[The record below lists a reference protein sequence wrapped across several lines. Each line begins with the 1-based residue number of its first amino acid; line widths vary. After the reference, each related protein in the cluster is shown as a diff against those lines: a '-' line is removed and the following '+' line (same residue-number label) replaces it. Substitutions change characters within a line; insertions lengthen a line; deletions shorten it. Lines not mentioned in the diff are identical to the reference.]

1 MTVCATA
8 SPQSAAWQSVLDRH
22 TDLFSD
28 TAQGASVA
36 LLPRF
41 VRGADGR
48 QRSTVMPVSDG
59 VPMLLWLREPG
70 AMYARDAEFRGLK
83 GLVSDLLLIA
93 GDGTL
98 DAALRHEHPFGELK
112 RQLRSG
118 QMLFMVMRT
127 RDELR
132 ERGWSDF
139 IESLGLPFLGTC
151 R

>member
-1 MTVCATA
+1 VT
-8 SPQSAAWQSVLDRH
+8 SAAWQRVLDCYPE
-22 TDLFSD
+22 LFVE

-36 LLPRF
+36 VVPRF
-41 VRGADGR
+41 ARGADGKPR
-48 QRSTVMPVSDG
+48 PVVMPASDP
-59 VPMLLWLREPG
+59 VPMLLWRREPD
-70 AMYARDAEFRGLK
+70 AMRVRDAEFRGLK

-93 GDGTL
+93 GDG
-98 DAALRHEHPFGELK
+98 ALEEALAHERPFSELK

-118 QMLFMVMRT
+118 RMLFMVMRT

>member
-1 MTVCATA
+1 VT
-8 SPQSAAWQSVLDRH
+8 SAAWQRVLDRYPE
-22 TDLFSD
+22 LFVE

-36 LLPRF
+36 VVPRF
-41 VRGADGR
+41 ARGADGR
-48 QRSTVMPVSDG
+48 QRPVVMPASDP
-59 VPMLLWLREPG
+59 VPMLLWRREPD
-70 AMYARDAEFRGLK
+70 AMRAREAEFRGLK

-93 GDGTL
+93 GDG
-98 DAALRHEHPFGELK
+98 ALEEALAHE

-118 QMLFMVMRT
+118 RMLFMVMRT

>member
-1 MTVCATA
+1 MTRDG
-8 SPQSAAWQSVLDRH
+8 WQRVLDRH
-22 TDLFSD
+22 AELFAE
-28 TAQGASVA
+28 TTEGASVA
-36 LLPRF
+36 IVPRF
-41 VRGADGR
+41 ARGADGR
-48 QRSTVMPVSDG
+48 QRPTVMPVSEPL
-59 VPMLLWLREPG
+59 PMLLWLREPG
-70 AMYARDAEFRGLK
+70 AMLVRDAEFRGLK

-93 GDGTL
+93 GEGAL
-98 DAALRHEHPFGELK
+98 DEALAHERPFSELK

-118 QMLFMVMRT
+118 RMLFMVMRT